1 MREWLAREGVA
12 GFDVVGSLAK
22 NQKIGYQDLPRVTKA
37 YQRLPENGDVLP
49 EYGFEEGAGTSTS
62 ASTSRARGRRRRGAT
77 KFATKF
83 ATKV

>member
-22 NQKIGYQDLPRVTKA
+22 NEKIGYQDLPRVTKA

-49 EYGFEEGAGTSTS
+49 EYGFEEGAEHEQSKRSEEKG
-62 ASTSRARGRRRRGAT
+62 GD
-77 KFATKF
+77 
-83 ATKV
+83 KVCD